1 MFGLS
6 CFRVIVALSVL
17 IPTTA
22 SVADEPRV
30 PDFSWDTLPLYMHV
44 RKADAFT
51 DEELEYLASFPLIT
65 LEKTTG
71 MRSSGST
78 DQGTID
84 AAMGIKKRNPRAKVL
99 FYRNVIVHYGGYSF
113 DSQLRQINQPFL
125 VNRRGKGQLIR
136 GRVEA
141 YDLSNP
147 KVIDWWVES
156 ATTVARHKAIDGVFF
171 DGNVKVLTSYLANQ
185 LPPGKKAATVE
196 GYRTL
201 VRRMREELKPDA
213 LMIANLIRA
222 RFPDG
227 GLKDLGPFDGSYL
240 EGFTEAVGGVPEA
253 DYIAKG
259 IEATQQAAR
268 DGKIIAMTLGLG
280 ESAAGDDRIDDT
292 RAKLDSLDG
301 LDKRADYLIG
311 LFLVCAERHSYLC
324 LHDGYA
330 ADMRGGECLSKVW
343 LKRLPQYNRPLGPPR
358 GPATRHGY
366 VFSRDFEHASVM
378 LDLEQKSARLTWNSV
393 VK

>member
-6 CFRVIVALSVL
+6 CFRVIVAFSVL
-17 IPTTA
+17 IPTAA
-22 SVADEPRV
+22 SVAAEPRY

-51 DEELEYLASFPLIT
+51 DQELEYLASFPLIT

-84 AAMGIKKRNPRAKVL
+84 AAIGIKQRNPRAKVL

-113 DSQLRQINQPFL
+113 DSQLGQINQPFL

-156 ATTVARHKAIDGVFF
+156 ATAVARHRAIDGVFF

-196 GYRTL
+196 
-201 VRRMREELKPDA
+201 PDS
-213 LMIANLIRA
+213 RP
-222 RFPDG
+222 FPG
-227 GLKDLGPFDGSYL
+227 QR
-240 EGFTEAVGGVPEA
+240 PE
-253 DYIAKG
+253 
-259 IEATQQAAR
+259 R
-268 DGKIIAMTLGLG
+268 
-280 ESAAGDDRIDDT
+280 SWP
-292 RAKLDSLDG
+292 
-301 LDKRADYLIG
+301 
-311 LFLVCAERHSYLC
+311 V
-324 LHDGYA
+324 
-330 ADMRGGECLSKVW
+330 
-343 LKRLPQYNRPLGPPR
+343 
-358 GPATRHGY
+358 
-366 VFSRDFEHASVM
+366 
-378 LDLEQKSARLTWNSV
+378 
-393 VK
+393 

>member
-6 CFRVIVALSVL
+6 PFRVIVAICVL
-17 IPTTA
+17 IPSAATA
-22 SVADEPRV
+22 ADDPRY

-51 DEELEYLASFPLIT
+51 DQELEYLASFPLIT

-71 MRSSGST
+71 VRSSGST

-84 AAMGIKKRNPRAKVL
+84 AAMEIKQRNPQAKVL

-156 ATTVARHKAIDGVFF
+156 ATAVARHEAIDGVFF

-185 LPPGKKAATVE
+185 LPPGKKSASVE

-201 VRRMREELKPDA
+201 VRRMRAELQPDD
-213 LMIANLIRA
+213 LMIANMIRA

-227 GLKDLGPFDGSYL
+227 GLKELAPFDGSYL
-240 EGFTEAVGGVPEA
+240 EGFTEPVGDVREA

-280 ESAAGDDRIDDT
+280 EAASDDDRIDDT
-292 RAKLDSLDG
+292 RAKLGSLDG
-301 LDKRADYLIG
+301 LNKRIDYLIG

-330 ADMRGGECLSKVW
+330 ADMRGGESLSKVW
-343 LKRLPQYNRPLGPPR
+343 LKRLPQYDRPLGPPR
-358 GPATRHGY
+358 GPATRNGY
-366 VFSRDFEHASVM
+366 VFSRDFEHASVV
-378 LDLEQKSARLTWNSV
+378 LDLEQQAARITWNPAV
-393 VK
+393 R